1 MTEESGCFFLCSSR
15 HVCTKKA
22 YEDILPRGLLGSPLP
37 MVTDGVYLAG
47 SGAVGGR
54 WRGSASRPNTRPPP
68 LARKAA
74 DARLPRQPAPGGRLR
89 AHASSRHPPARP
101 RPGASRAITTP
112 LPKARDASTRRPP
125 SARAEEG
132 NAAGAVETLF
142 LAEMFPRLPRR
153 RPHSKSCRLTT
164 DIQKTTE
171 TGPGRASRPPAGPG
185 RPPSTA
191 PGPHPPSAPI
201 PLAGSNPGSHSAQ
214 PGQKAMRKGGTADP
228 RTRRG

>member
-1 MTEESGCFFLCSSR
+1 M
-15 HVCTKKA
+15 
-22 YEDILPRGLLGSPLP
+22 D
-37 MVTDGVYLAG
+37 AG
-47 SGAVGGR
+47 G
-54 WRGSASRPNTRPPP
+54 
-68 LARKAA
+68 
-74 DARLPRQPAPGGRLR
+74 ARLPAQIRARPLSRGRRPTPGSPASPPRAAASAHTPPPGTRRHGRGR
-89 AHASSRHPPARP
+89 APHARSPRRSRRPETPPPA
-101 RPGASRAITTP
+101 A
-112 LPKARDASTRRPP
+112 RPP

-142 LAEMFPRLPRR
+142 LTEMFPRLPRR

>member
-1 MTEESGCFFLCSSR
+1 M
-15 HVCTKKA
+15 
-22 YEDILPRGLLGSPLP
+22 D
-37 MVTDGVYLAG
+37 AG
-47 SGAVGGR
+47 G
-54 WRGSASRPNTRPPP
+54 
-68 LARKAA
+68 
-74 DARLPRQPAPGGRLR
+74 ARLPAQIRARPLSRGRRPTPGSPASPPRAAASAHTPPPGTQ
-89 AHASSRHPPARP
+89 ARP

-142 LAEMFPRLPRR
+142 LTEMFPRLPRR

-164 DIQKTTE
+164 DVQKTTE

-191 PGPHPPSAPI
+191 PGPHPPLAPI